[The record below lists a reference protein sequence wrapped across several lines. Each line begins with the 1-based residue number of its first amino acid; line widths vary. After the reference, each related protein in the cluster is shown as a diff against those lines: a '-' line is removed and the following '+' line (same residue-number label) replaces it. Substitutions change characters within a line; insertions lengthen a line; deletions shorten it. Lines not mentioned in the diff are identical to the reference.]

1 MFEHGV
7 GGHAVQPFAG
17 LAAHG
22 EQGGAVE
29 RAARFAIDDVQHG
42 AGAARLRFRVLLRR
56 AFGSAAFAV
65 EHVGAR
71 DVVLA
76 RAHQRQLDVVL
87 DVLDVQHAAVGQ
99 AAGEGADHGIGEAG
113 HDVAYA

>member
-1 MFEHGV
+1 V
-7 GGHAVQPFAG
+7 SADTPSSPVQASRHT
-17 LAAHG
+17 AS
-22 EQGGAVE
+22 
-29 RAARFAIDDVQHG
+29 RAARSSGRRCFAIDDVQHG
-42 AGAARLRFRVLLRR
+42 AGAARLRFGVLLRR

-76 RAHQRQLDVVL
+76 RAHQRQLDLVL

-99 AAGEGADHGIGEAG
+99 AAGEGADHGIGESG
-113 HDVAYA
+113 HDVAHT